1 MMKSSATAGFRPV
14 VRDRPR
20 DEIEQG
26 LLEVQALLADTMVR
40 HRDWVSKGSTVT
52 VLRSGE
58 DQLSAE
64 VTRMIGRAGR
74 GLEVVLSSDRA
85 RAEVVYR
92 SLETLLSAR
101 GATVQVRLLCGQAGL
116 DREFALAQL
125 EAGHR
130 VEVRTARLPPMEAIL
145 VDHQVALLADPIGG
159 SRQAAVVRDAS
170 VLNSLHLLF
179 ASVWRGAVSI
189 RDQEGFGNWAR
200 ADFAGRVLG
209 CLNAGMTDEVAAR
222 ELSVSVRTY
231 RRYVAEIMD
240 MLRVNSRFQAGA
252 RAAELGL
259 LPAEQESRPSRRTA

>member
-1 MMKSSATAGFRPV
+1 M

-40 HRDWVSKGSTVT
+40 HRDWVSQGSTVT

-64 VTRMIGRAGR
+64 VVRLIGRAER
-74 GLEVVLSSDRA
+74 GIEVVLSSDRA
-85 RAEVVYR
+85 RAAMVYR

-101 GATVQVRLLCGQAGL
+101 GAAVRVRLLCGPESL

-125 EAGHR
+125 DAGHL
-130 VEVRTARLPPMEAIL
+130 VEMRTARLPRMEAIM
-145 VDHQVALLADPIGG
+145 VDRQVALLADPIGG
-159 SRQAAVVRDAS
+159 NRQAAVVRDAS

-179 ASVWRGAVSI
+179 AGVWRGAVSV
-189 RDQEGFGNWAR
+189 RDQEGLGNWAR
-200 ADFAGRVLG
+200 ADFSARVLG
-209 CLNAGMTDEVAAR
+209 CLNAGRTDEVAAR
-222 ELSVSVRTY
+222 QLSVSVRTY

-240 MLRVNSRFQAGA
+240 NLGVNSRFQAGA

-259 LPAEQESRPSRRTA
+259 LPAEQESQPTRRTA